1 MTDVGNPPQYFWC
14 VAHHRVETGKDRC
27 PAKNLLG
34 PYGTA
39 AEAEQALQRVQ
50 ERNEQWDE
58 DDARWSGQQP

>member
-14 VAHHRVETGKDRC
+14 VKHHRVETGQDRC

-34 PYGTA
+34 PYPTA

-50 ERNEQWDE
+50 DRNEQWDE
-58 DDARWSGQQP
+58 DDARWTGQP